1 MKLFLLKRL
10 GFAVFTMFFVV
21 TIVFFLY
28 RSGEADPAAIMLPPD
43 ATQKDHEMLRN
54 KFGLNE
60 PLPVQYLIFLKNAV
74 RGDFGLSFRYSEPA
88 AKVLFERFPASLQLG
103 ITAFLFSAIIG
114 LAIGILSAVH
124 RDGWID
130 RVGRVI
136 ALGGMS
142 IPAFWLGVML
152 MLFFGVTLG
161 WLPVSGRG
169 EGGLLD
175 TLRHMILPVF
185 CLSTY
190 PIALI
195 TRLSRSSMIDALKS
209 DYVVMA
215 RIKGVPEPY
224 VYLIH
229 AFKNAS
235 VTLITVMVPMFA
247 VMILGS
253 VVIETIFSW
262 PGIGRLVIESTFARD
277 YPVVQVFILLITF
290 LITGAY
296 IVADIL
302 YAVVDP
308 RIRFQ

>member
-1 MKLFLLKRL
+1 MKVYLLKR
-10 GFAVFTMFFVV
+10 FAFMAFTIFVVV
-21 TIVFFLY
+21 TIVFFLF

-43 ATQKDHEMLRN
+43 ATPKDMEILTKN
-54 KFGLNE
+54 FGLDK
-60 PLPVQYLIFLKNAV
+60 PITIQYLNFLKNAV
-74 RGDFGLSFRYSEPA
+74 RGDFGKSFRYNEPA

-103 ITAFLFSAIIG
+103 ATAFIFSAIIG
-114 LAIGILSAVH
+114 LTIGILSAVH
-124 RDGWID
+124 RDGWVD
-130 RVGRVI
+130 KFGRGL
-136 ALGGMS
+136 ALAGMS
-142 IPAFWLGVML
+142 IPNFWLGVMM

-169 EGGLLD
+169 EGGID
-175 TLRHMILPVF
+175 TILHMIMPVI

-190 PIALI
+190 PVALI
-195 TRLSRSSMIDALKS
+195 TRLARSSMIDALKS

-224 VYLIH
+224 VNIMH

-235 VTLITVMVPMFA
+235 ITLITIMVPMFVA
-247 VMILGS
+247 FILGS
-253 VVIETIFSW
+253 VVIENIFSW

-277 YPVVQVFILLITF
+277 YPVVQVFVIFVTLLIT
-290 LITGAY
+290 TAY

-308 RIRFQ
+308 RIRYQ

>member
-1 MKLFLLKRL
+1 MKFFLLKRFA
-10 GFAVFTMFFVV
+10 FAVFTMFVAF
-21 TIVFFLY
+21 TIVFFLF
-28 RSGEADPAAIMLPPD
+28 RSGEANPEDIMLPVEAPP
-43 ATQKDHEMLRN
+43 ELRASL
-54 KFGLNE
+54 KKQFGLDK
-60 PLPVQYLIFLKNAV
+60 PLAIQYLFFIKNAAQ
-74 RGDFGLSFRYSEPA
+74 GDLGRSFRYNEPA
-88 AKVLFERFPASLQLG
+88 VKVLFERFPASLQLG
-103 ITAFLFSAIIG
+103 VTAFFFSAIIG
-114 LAIGILSAVH
+114 LTIGILSAVH

-142 IPAFWLGVML
+142 IPSFWLAVML

-161 WLPVSGRG
+161 WLPVAGRG
-169 EGGLLD
+169 EGGLD
-175 TLRHMILPVF
+175 TLQHMIMPVF

-215 RIKGVPEPY
+215 RIKGVPELQ
-224 VYLIH
+224 VNIIH

-235 VTLITVMVPMFA
+235 ITLITIMVPMF
-247 VMILGS
+247 VYLILGS
-253 VVIETIFSW
+253 VVIESIFSW
-262 PGIGRLVIESTFARD
+262 PGIGRLVIESTFSRD
-277 YPVVQVFILLITF
+277 YPVVQVFVLLVTF
-290 LITGAY
+290 LITSAY

>member
-1 MKLFLLKRL
+1 MKVFLLKRF

-21 TIVFFLY
+21 TIVFFLF

-43 ATQKDHEMLRN
+43 ATPKDMEILTKN
-54 KFGLNE
+54 FGLDK
-60 PLPVQYLIFLKNAV
+60 PLPIQYLNFLKNALK
-74 RGDFGLSFRYSEPA
+74 GDFGKSFRYNEPA

-114 LAIGILSAVH
+114 LAIGILSAVK
-124 RDGWID
+124 RDGWVD
-130 RVGRVI
+130 RIGRFL

-142 IPAFWLGVML
+142 IPPFWLAVML
-152 MLFFGVTLG
+152 MLLFSVTLG
-161 WLPVSGRG
+161 WFPVAGRG
-169 EGGLLD
+169 DGGLD

-195 TRLSRSSMIDALKS
+195 TRISMSSMIDALKS
-209 DYVVMA
+209 DYVTMA
-215 RIKGVPEPY
+215 RIKGVPEPH
-224 VYLIH
+224 VNIIH

-235 VTLITVMVPMFA
+235 ITLITIMVPMF
-247 VMILGS
+247 VYMILGS
-253 VVIETIFSW
+253 VVIENIFSW
-262 PGIGRLVIESTFARD
+262 PGIGRLVVESTFARD

-290 LITGAY
+290 LITSAY
-296 IVADIL
+296 IVTDIL
-302 YAVVDP
+302 YALVDQ

>member
-1 MKLFLLKRL
+1 MKVYLLKRFA
-10 GFAVFTMFFVV
+10 FAVFTMFFVV

-43 ATQKDHEMLRN
+43 ATPKDMEILTKN
-54 KFGLNE
+54 FGLDK
-60 PLPVQYLIFLKNAV
+60 PLPIQYLNFLKNAL
-74 RGDFGLSFRYSEPA
+74 RGDFGKSFRYNEPA
-88 AKVLFERFPASLQLG
+88 AKVLLERFPASIQLG
-103 ITAFLFSAIIG
+103 VVSFIFSAIVG
-114 LAIGILSAVH
+114 LTIGILSAIR

-142 IPAFWLGVML
+142 IPPFWLAVML

-169 EGGLLD
+169 EGGLD
-175 TLRHMILPVF
+175 TVLHMILPVF

-195 TRLSRSSMIDALKS
+195 TRISMSSMIDALKS
-209 DYVVMA
+209 DYVTMA
-215 RIKGVPEPY
+215 RIKGVPEPH
-224 VYLIH
+224 VNIIH

-235 VTLITVMVPMFA
+235 ITLITIIVPML
-247 VMILGS
+247 VYMILGN
-253 VVIETIFSW
+253 VIIENIFSW
-262 PGIGRLVIESTFARD
+262 PGIGRLVVESTFARD

-290 LITGAY
+290 LITTAY
-296 IVADIL
+296 IIADIL
-302 YAVVDP
+302 YALVDQ
-308 RIRFQ
+308 RIRFE

>member
-1 MKLFLLKRL
+1 MKIFLLKRL
-10 GFAVFTMFFVV
+10 AFLVFTIFFVF

-43 ATQKDHEMLRN
+43 ATKKDHDLLRE
-54 KFGLNE
+54 KFGLNK
-60 PLPVQYLIFLKNAV
+60 PLYVQYLIFLENAV
-74 RGDFGLSFRYSEPA
+74 QGDFGMSFRYSEPA
-88 AKVLFERFPASLQLG
+88 TRVLFERFPASLQIG
-103 ITAFLFSAIIG
+103 ITAFIFSSIFG
-114 LAIGILSAVH
+114 LGIGILSAVH
-124 RDGWID
+124 RDGWVD
-130 RVGRVI
+130 RVGRFI

-142 IPAFWLGVML
+142 IPSFWLAIML

-169 EGGLLD
+169 DGGLMD
-175 TLRHMILPVF
+175 TVRHMILPVF

-224 VYLIH
+224 VNIIH

-235 VTLITVMVPMFA
+235 ITLITVMAPMF
-247 VMILGS
+247 LFYS
-253 VVIETIFSW
+253 
-262 PGIGRLVIESTFARD
+262 
-277 YPVVQVFILLITF
+277 
-290 LITGAY
+290 
-296 IVADIL
+296 
-302 YAVVDP
+302 
-308 RIRFQ
+308 RIRCD